1 MILYDTSQDEDV
13 NINEAILQAV
23 RDDDGGIDTPR
34 TQSPAPGSTSS
45 TPKRVISPWQ
55 STTNVTADKTSSSLS
70 IKSSNS
76 QSSDSLSAKDS
87 AKGISAR
94 NSANQIN
101 SKEINSEPVVP
112 VSQTVNVTETA
123 VVDSGNN
130 SDSGNKEDSGTD
142 LITVDNDNIA
152 KEIYRIVDEIPD
164 DAKQSV
170 GEERETIPRFTAS
183 WTSPSSVKDEKKE
196 AVDYNSNVNSTEDSI
211 KSEQIQSVLNN
222 NVVDTLE
229 SLSLSTENESS
240 DSGIEN
246 KDSVTRQWSLD
257 GRNIWNPVEYSKRP
271 LPPNFEIPPIGDYL
285 DVHVNFIHD
294 PSNFVVGPL

>member
-34 TQSPAPGSTSS
+34 TRSPAPGSTSS
-45 TPKRVISPWQ
+45 TSKRVISPWQ

-70 IKSSNS
+70 VKSSNS

-94 NSANQIN
+94 GSSNQIN

-112 VSQTVNVTETA
+112 V
-123 VVDSGNN
+123 DSGND
-130 SDSGNKEDSGTD
+130 SGSGNKEDSETD
-142 LITVDNDNIA
+142 LISVDNDNIA

-164 DAKQSV
+164 EAKQSV
-170 GEERETIPRFTAS
+170 KEEGETIPRFTAS

-229 SLSLSTENESS
+229 SLSLSTENDSS

-246 KDSVTRQWSLD
+246 KVDVTRQWSLD

-294 PSNFVVGPL
+294 PSNFVVGLF